1 MAARRAR
8 AVAAA
13 AANKFAPLYLPS
25 AELLAA
31 VASFYGLGPG
41 FPWHRLLLR
50 SMQGLTLVLVAE
62 EVLDFL
68 RRDSGGAVRL
78 ISTGVRLFDRDTAKG
93 VGCPHRVCQ
102 NGLPLLLP
110 HMTKQRATLPAAT
123 MRQLLLMPEGLPTSG
138 WRDGGEGAAQL
149 QRCGVGSVALECDDV
164 PDGRP
169 LALAV
174 LYAPSGTLRPMIGKA
189 ERSALLSRLG
199 RAPTTPQ
206 S

>member
-1 MAARRAR
+1 M
-8 AVAAA
+8 
-13 AANKFAPLYLPS
+13 L
-25 AELLAA
+25 E
-31 VASFYGLGPG
+31 
-41 FPWHRLLLR
+41 
-50 SMQGLTLVLVAE
+50 
-62 EVLDFL
+62 FL
-68 RRDSGGAVRL
+68 RHDSDGAVRL
-78 ISTGVRLFDRDTAKG
+78 ISTGLRLFDRDTAKG

-110 HMTKQRATLPAAT
+110 HMTKQRATFPAAT
-123 MRQLLLMPEGLPTSG
+123 MRKLLLMPEGLPASG
-138 WRDGGEGAAQL
+138 WRDCGEGAAQL

-199 RAPTTPQ
+199 HAPTTPQ